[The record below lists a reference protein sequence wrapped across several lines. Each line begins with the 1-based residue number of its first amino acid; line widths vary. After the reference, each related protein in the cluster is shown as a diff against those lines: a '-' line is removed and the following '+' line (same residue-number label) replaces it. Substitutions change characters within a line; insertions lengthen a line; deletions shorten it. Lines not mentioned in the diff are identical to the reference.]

1 MGTRAQNQQ
10 RTSWSEAGEQVGH
23 GLAARGSGED
33 DLRAAE
39 LLQFRSGVDCS
50 AVNVNAGAEFP
61 GERLAFFAAADGGDA
76 IAEFAGELNTEMAE
90 AANSLDRYEIA
101 GPGAVMAQCIVGGNA
116 TTQATRAFRPLLG
129 IQ

>member
-76 IAEFAGELNTEMAE
+76 IAEFAGELNAEMAE
-90 AANSLDRYEIA
+90 AANSLDSYEIA
-101 GPGAVMAQCIVGGNA
+101 GQGAAMAQSIVSGDAGAEKRGG
-116 TTQATRAFRPLLG
+116 FG
-129 IQ
+129 GVE

>member
-1 MGTRAQNQQ
+1 MGTRAENQQ

-23 GLAARGSGED
+23 SLAARGSGED

-61 GERLAFFAAADGGDA
+61 GERLAFFAAADGGDP
-76 IAEFAGELNTEMAE
+76 IGGFAGQLNAE
-90 AANSLDRYEIA
+90 RAEVGDDAGNFVAGRTGIA
-101 GPGAVMAQCIVGGNA
+101 
-116 TTQATRAFRPLLG
+116 
-129 IQ
+129 